1 MKRTVLYL
9 LFALLLINCGNQ
21 PQTLSELKSEYV
33 TIDDSIRVHYKIW
46 NELSGADAKTICF
59 VHGFGC
65 DMNTWEKQFEAFRD
79 EKSLQLVLL
88 DLPGYGQSDKP
99 HVAYTLDFFAHAID
113 EVLNSNN
120 IQDAV
125 FVGHS
130 LGTPVCRQMLMATGH
145 KGALV
150 DVDGVYCFYDGTETP
165 EYVEAVNQFGHAFDG
180 DNCREVITGFVS
192 SLAGKDTPQD
202 INDYAMSVMP
212 ETPQYV
218 ASSTMQHLIEK
229 RWWPNRQI
237 TQPAMVICTQNSGL
251 DPDNNQKMQRLYS
264 NLDYTELTTC
274 GHFIHMEQPD
284 MFNKKLKAFIASQMP
299 NMQAGDAQILFE
311 IRPEVNYVTHLYTLA
326 GLGFSD
332 EEYAAKYGHT
342 LPKAAV
348 DTLQKYKDYLT
359 FGQGEGGMLAGT
371 FFFMVSAE
379 TFADADSLQKIMD
392 KYQEMA
398 KSYNSPADIMNIAN
412 AIAKVYV
419 DNYDRYLRDVYPQA
433 KKDMEERQNQLSQ
446 HMKDHSFVKDWER
459 VTGYTWNRGDYHW
472 LLYRAGAKGPSY
484 NNLNEN
490 TNTVYYNQ
498 YLDYQLAM
506 FSHEFGIFL
515 MQDSIDPIVEEMKEY
530 TRNPEQSSPTRSLSL
545 NSKKDLTYVP
555 WSAFESLACW
565 YNCKIAGKETEDYR
579 NFGNADVKSFCQIY
593 DRLSATGI
601 TGPAELYRK
610 GIMEYLKIIK
620 LEQDE

>member
-1 MKRTVLYL
+1 MKRIVLFL
-9 LFALLLINCGNQ
+9 LFALLLVGCGNQ

-33 TIDDSIRVHYKIW
+33 TIDDSIRVHYKLW
-46 NELSGADAKTICF
+46 NESDDSDAKAVCL

-79 EKSLQLVLL
+79 DKGLQLVFI

-99 HVAYTLDFFAHAID
+99 HVEYTLDFFAHAID
-113 EVLNSNN
+113 KVLNKNN
-120 IQDAV
+120 IKDAV

-130 LGTPVCRQMLMATGH
+130 LGTPVCRQTLLGTDH

-165 EYVEAVNQFGHAFDG
+165 EYVEAVIQFGHAFDG

-192 SLAGKDTPQD
+192 SLAGKETPQE

-212 ETPQYV
+212 DTPQYV

-237 TQPAMVICTQNSGL
+237 TLPVMVICTQNSGL
-251 DPDNNQKMQRLYS
+251 DPDNEQKMQRLYP

-274 GHFIHMEQPD
+274 GHFIHMEQPE
-284 MFNKKLKAFIASQMP
+284 MFNDKLKAFIASQMP
-299 NMQAGDAQILFE
+299 NKQADEVNILFE
-311 IRPEVNYVTHLYTLA
+311 IRPEVNYVNLYTLA
-326 GLGFSD
+326 GLGISD
-332 EEYAAKYGHT
+332 EEYTAKYGHT

-359 FGQGEGGMLAGT
+359 FGQGEGGMLSGT

-379 TFADADSLQKIMD
+379 TFANADSLQKVMD
-392 KYQEMA
+392 KYQEMT
-398 KSYNSPADIMNIAN
+398 KSYNSPDEIMNVAN
-412 AIAKVYV
+412 AIAQVYV
-419 DNYDRYLRDVYPQA
+419 DNYDNYLKNVYPQA

-490 TNTVYYNQ
+490 TNTVYFNQ

-515 MQDSIDPIVEEMKEY
+515 MQDSIDPIVDEMKEY
-530 TRNPEQSSPTRSLSL
+530 VRTLKST
-545 NSKKDLTYVP
+545 KDLTYVP
-555 WSAFESLACW
+555 WSAFESMACW
-565 YNCKIAGKETEDYR
+565 YNCKIAGGETEDYR
-579 NFGNADVKSFCQIY
+579 NFSNADVKTFCQIF

-601 TGPAELYRK
+601 KDPAELYRK
-610 GIMEYLKIIK
+610 GIMEYLN
-620 LEQDE
+620 EQ

>member
-1 MKRTVLYL
+1 MKRIVLYL
-9 LFALLLINCGNQ
+9 LFALLLVSCGKQ
-21 PQTLSELKSEYV
+21 SQTLSELKSEYV

-46 NELSGADAKTICF
+46 NESVGSDAKTICF

-79 EKSLQLVLL
+79 GKDLQLVFI
-88 DLPGYGQSDKP
+88 DLPGYGLSDKP
-99 HVAYTLDFFAHAID
+99 HVEYTLDFFAHAID
-113 EVLNSNN
+113 EVLNVNS
-120 IQDAV
+120 IKDAV

-130 LGTPVCRQMLMATGH
+130 LGTPVCRQTLMTTGH

-192 SLAGKDTPQD
+192 SLAGKETPQE

-229 RWWPNRQI
+229 KWWPNHQI
-237 TQPAMVICTQNSGL
+237 TQPVMVICTQNSGL
-251 DPDNNQKMQRLYS
+251 DPDNKQKMGRLYP

-274 GHFIHMEQPD
+274 GHFIHMEQPE
-284 MFNKKLKAFIASQMP
+284 MFNDKLKAFIATQM
-299 NMQAGDAQILFE
+299 NNKQAGEVKILFE

-332 EEYAAKYGHT
+332 
-342 LPKAAV
+342 
-348 DTLQKYKDYLT
+348 
-359 FGQGEGGMLAGT
+359 MLSGT

-379 TFADADSLQKIMD
+379 TFANADSLQKVMD

-398 KSYNSPADIMNIAN
+398 KNHNSPDEIMNIAST
-412 AIAKVYV
+412 IAKVYV
-419 DNYDRYLRDVYPQA
+419 DNYDNYLKNVYPQA
-433 KKDMEERQNQLSQ
+433 KKDMEERMNQLSQ
-446 HMKDHSFVKDWER
+446 HMKIHSFVKDWER

-515 MQDSIDPIVEEMKEY
+515 MQDRIDPIVEEMKEY
-530 TRNPEQSSPTRSLSL
+530 TRSLG
-545 NSKKDLTYVP
+545 SKKDLTYMP

-565 YNCKIAGKETEDYR
+565 YNCKIAGMETEDYR
-579 NFGNADVKSFCQIY
+579 NFGNADVKTFYQIF
-593 DRLSATGI
+593 DRLSETGI
-601 TGPAELYRK
+601 TDPAALYRK
-610 GIMEYLKIIK
+610 GIMEYLK
-620 LEQDE
+620 EQ

>member
-1 MKRTVLYL
+1 MKKIVLYL
-9 LFALLLINCGNQ
+9 LFALLMVGCGNQ
-21 PQTLSELKSEYV
+21 PQTLSELKSEYT
-33 TIDDSIRVHYKIW
+33 TIDDSIHVHYKIW
-46 NELSGADAKTICF
+46 NESAGSDAKTICF

-79 EKSLQLVLL
+79 TKDLQLVFI

-99 HVAYTLDFFAHAID
+99 YVEYTLDFFAHAID
-113 EVLNSNN
+113 EVLKANS
-120 IQDAV
+120 IKDAF

-130 LGTPVCRQMLMATGH
+130 LGTPVCRQTLMATGH

-150 DVDGVYCFYDGTETP
+150 DVDGVYCFYDGTETQ

-180 DNCREVITGFVS
+180 DNCRDVITGFVS
-192 SLAGKDTPQD
+192 SLVGKDTPQE

-251 DPDNNQKMQRLYS
+251 DPDNKQKMQRLYP

-284 MFNKKLKAFIASQMP
+284 MFNEKLKAFIASQMP
-299 NMQAGDAQILFE
+299 TKQAGDVQILFE

-326 GLGFSD
+326 RLGFSD
-332 EEYAAKYGHT
+332 EEYTAKYGHT

-359 FGQGEGGMLAGT
+359 FGQGEGGMLSGT

-379 TFADADSLQKIMD
+379 TFANADSLQKVMD
-392 KYQEMA
+392 KYQKMA
-398 KSYNSPADIMNIAN
+398 KSHNSPDKIMNIAN

-419 DNYDRYLRDVYPQA
+419 DNYDRYLKDVYPQA
-433 KKDMEERQNQLSQ
+433 KMDMEERQNQLSQ
-446 HMKDHSFVKDWER
+446 HIEGHSFVKDWER

-530 TRNPEQSSPTRSLSL
+530 IRTLKST
-545 NSKKDLTYVP
+545 KDLTYVP
-555 WSAFESLACW
+555 WSGFESLACW
-565 YNCKIAGKETEDYR
+565 YNCKIAGQETEDYR
-579 NFGNADVKSFCQIY
+579 NFGNADVKTFCQIF
-593 DRLSATGI
+593 DRISATGI
-601 TGPAELYRK
+601 TAPAELYRK
-610 GIMEYLKIIK
+610 GIMEYLN
-620 LEQDE
+620 EQ

>member
-1 MKRTVLYL
+1 MKRIVLFL
-9 LFALLLINCGNQ
+9 LFALLLVGCGNQ

-33 TIDDSIRVHYKIW
+33 TIDDSIRVHYKLW
-46 NELSGADAKTICF
+46 NESDDSDAKAVCL

-79 EKSLQLVLL
+79 DKGLQLVFI

-99 HVAYTLDFFAHAID
+99 HVEYTLDFFAHAID
-113 EVLNSNN
+113 KVLNKNN
-120 IQDAV
+120 IKDAV

-130 LGTPVCRQMLMATGH
+130 LGTPVCRQTLLGTDH

-165 EYVEAVNQFGHAFDG
+165 EYVEAVIQFGHAFDG

-192 SLAGKDTPQD
+192 SLAGKETPQE

-237 TQPAMVICTQNSGL
+237 ILPAMVICTQNSGL
-251 DPDNNQKMQRLYS
+251 DTDNKQKMERLYP

-274 GHFIHMEQPD
+274 GHFIHMEQPE
-284 MFNKKLKAFIASQMP
+284 MFNDKLKAFIASQMP
-299 NMQAGDAQILFE
+299 NKQADEVNILFE
-311 IRPEVNYVTHLYTLA
+311 IRPEVNYVNLYTLA
-326 GLGFSD
+326 GLGISD
-332 EEYAAKYGHT
+332 EEYTAKYGHT

-359 FGQGEGGMLAGT
+359 FGQGEGGMLSGT

-379 TFADADSLQKIMD
+379 TFANADSLQKVMD
-392 KYQEMA
+392 KYQEMT
-398 KSYNSPADIMNIAN
+398 KSYNSPDEIMNVAN
-412 AIAKVYV
+412 AIAQVYV
-419 DNYDRYLRDVYPQA
+419 DNYDNYLKNVYPQA

-490 TNTVYYNQ
+490 TNTVYFNQ

-515 MQDSIDPIVEEMKEY
+515 MQDSIDPIVDEMKEY
-530 TRNPEQSSPTRSLSL
+530 VRTLKST
-545 NSKKDLTYVP
+545 KDLTYVP
-555 WSAFESLACW
+555 WSAFESMACW
-565 YNCKIAGKETEDYR
+565 YNCKIAGGETEDYR
-579 NFGNADVKSFCQIY
+579 NFSNADVKTFCQIF

-601 TGPAELYRK
+601 KDPAELYRK
-610 GIMEYLKIIK
+610 GIMEYLN
-620 LEQDE
+620 EQ

>member
-9 LFALLLINCGNQ
+9 LFALLLINCGSQ
-21 PQTLSELKSEYV
+21 PQTLGELKSEYI
-33 TIDDSIRVHYKIW
+33 TIDDSIHVHYKIM
-46 NELSGADAKTICF
+46 NGQADAKTICF

-79 EKSLQLVLL
+79 EKDLQLVFI

-99 HVAYTLDFFAHAID
+99 HVEYTLDFFAHAID
-113 EVLNSNN
+113 EVLNKNS

-130 LGTPVCRQMLMATGH
+130 LGTPVCRQTMMATGH

-165 EYVEAVNQFGHAFDG
+165 EYVEAVNQFSHAFDG
-180 DNCREVITGFVS
+180 PECREVITGFVS
-192 SLAGKDTPQD
+192 SLAGKETPQE

-251 DPDNNQKMQRLYS
+251 DPDNKQKMQRLYP

-284 MFNKKLKAFIASQMP
+284 MFNEKLKAFIASQMP
-299 NMQAGDAQILFE
+299 TKQAGDVQILFE

-326 GLGFSD
+326 RLGFSD
-332 EEYAAKYGHT
+332 EEYTAKYGNT
-342 LPKAAV
+342 LSKAAV

-359 FGQGEGGMLAGT
+359 FRQGEGGMLSGT

-379 TFADADSLQKIMD
+379 TFANADSLQKVMD

-398 KSYNSPADIMNIAN
+398 KSYNSPDEIMNIAN

-419 DNYDRYLRDVYPQA
+419 DNYNRYLKDVFPQT

-515 MQDSIDPIVEEMKEY
+515 MQDSIDPIVDEMKEY
-530 TRNPEQSSPTRSLSL
+530 TRSLG
-545 NSKKDLTYVP
+545 SKKDLTYVP

-565 YNCKIAGKETEDYR
+565 YNCKIAGKKTEDYR
-579 NFGNADVKSFCQIY
+579 NFSNADVKTFCQIF

-601 TGPAELYRK
+601 TDPAELYRK
-610 GIMEYLKIIK
+610 SIMEYLK
-620 LEQDE
+620 

>member
-1 MKRTVLYL
+1 MKRIVLYL
-9 LFALLLINCGNQ
+9 LFALLLVSCGKQ
-21 PQTLSELKSEYV
+21 SQTLSELKSEYV

-46 NELSGADAKTICF
+46 NESVDSDAKTICF

-79 EKSLQLVLL
+79 GKDLQLVFI
-88 DLPGYGQSDKP
+88 DLPGYGLSDKP
-99 HVAYTLDFFAHAID
+99 HVEYTLDFFAHAID
-113 EVLNSNN
+113 EVLNVNS
-120 IQDAV
+120 IKDAV

-130 LGTPVCRQMLMATGH
+130 LGTPVCRQTLMTTGH

-192 SLAGKDTPQD
+192 SLAGKETPQE

-229 RWWPNRQI
+229 KWWPNHQI
-237 TQPAMVICTQNSGL
+237 TQPVMVICTQNSGL
-251 DPDNNQKMQRLYS
+251 DPDNKQKMGRLYP

-274 GHFIHMEQPD
+274 GHFIHMEQPE
-284 MFNKKLKAFIASQMP
+284 MFNDKLKAFIATQM
-299 NMQAGDAQILFE
+299 NNKQAGEVKILFE

-332 EEYAAKYGHT
+332 EEYTAKYGHT

-348 DTLQKYKDYLT
+348 DTLQKYKDHLT
-359 FGQGEGGMLAGT
+359 FGQGEGGMLSGT

-379 TFADADSLQKIMD
+379 TFANADSLQKVMD

-398 KSYNSPADIMNIAN
+398 KNHNSPDEIMNIAST
-412 AIAKVYV
+412 IAKVYV
-419 DNYDRYLRDVYPQA
+419 DNYDNYLKNVYPQA

-446 HMKDHSFVKDWER
+446 HMKNHSFVKDWER

-515 MQDSIDPIVEEMKEY
+515 MQDRIDPIVEEMKEY
-530 TRNPEQSSPTRSLSL
+530 TRSLG
-545 NSKKDLTYVP
+545 SKKDLTYVP

-565 YNCKIAGKETEDYR
+565 YNCKIAGMETEDYR
-579 NFGNADVKSFCQIY
+579 NFGNADVKTFYQIF
-593 DRLSATGI
+593 DRLSETGI
-601 TGPAELYRK
+601 TDPAALYRK
-610 GIMEYLKIIK
+610 GIMEYLK
-620 LEQDE
+620 EQ

>member
-9 LFALLLINCGNQ
+9 LFALMLVGCGSQ
-21 PQTLSELKSEYV
+21 PQTLGELKSEYV
-33 TIDDSIRVHYKIW
+33 TIDDSVRVHYKIW
-46 NELSGADAKTICF
+46 NESADAYAETICF

-65 DMNTWEKQFEAFRD
+65 DMNTWEKQFEAFRE
-79 EKSLQLVLL
+79 EKDLKLMFI

-99 HVAYTLDFFAHAID
+99 HVEYTLDFFAHAID
-113 EVLNSNN
+113 EVLNANDIKCN
-120 IQDAV
+120 VV

-130 LGTPVCRQMLMATGH
+130 LGTPVCRHTIMTTHH

-150 DVDGVYCFYDGTETP
+150 DVDGVYCLYDGTETP

-180 DNCREVITGFVS
+180 TDCRDVITGFVS
-192 SLAGKDTPQD
+192 SLAGKETPQE
-202 INDYAMSVMP
+202 ITNYAMSVMP

-218 ASSTMQHLIEK
+218 ASSTMQHLVERK
-229 RWWPNRQI
+229 WWPNKQL
-237 TQPAMVICTQNSGL
+237 TFPVMVICTQNSGL
-251 DPDNNQKMQRLYS
+251 DPDNKEKMQRLYPFL
-264 NLDYTELTTC
+264 NYTELTTC

-284 MFNKKLKAFIASQMP
+284 MFNEKLKDCIKRNYFTHEL
-299 NMQAGDAQILFE
+299 NRDFFTDAAEARILFE

-332 EEYAAKYGHT
+332 EEYTAKYGST

-379 TFADADSLQKIMD
+379 TFANADSLQKVMD

-398 KSYNSPADIMNIAN
+398 KSYNSPADIMRIAN

-419 DNYDRYLRDVYPQA
+419 DNYDNYLKTVYPQA
-433 KKDMEERQNQLSQ
+433 KKDLEERQNQLSQ
-446 HMKDHSFVKDWER
+446 HIKGNSFVKDWER
-459 VTGYTWNRGDYHW
+459 VTGYTWHRGDYHW
-472 LLYRAGAKGPSY
+472 LLYRAGEKGPSY

-498 YLDYQLAM
+498 SLDYQLAM

-515 MQDSIDPIVEEMKEY
+515 MQDSIDPIIEEMKDY
-530 TRNPEQSSPTRSLSL
+530 TRTL

-565 YNCKIAGKETEDYR
+565 YNCKMAGKETEDYR
-579 NFGNADVKSFCQIY
+579 NFGEADVKTFCEIY

-601 TGPAELYRK
+601 TSPAELYRK
-610 GIMEYLKIIK
+610 GIMEYLK
-620 LEQDE
+620 

>member
-9 LFALLLINCGNQ
+9 LFALLLINCGSQ
-21 PQTLSELKSEYV
+21 PQTLGELKSEYI
-33 TIDDSIRVHYKIW
+33 TIDDSIHVHYKIM
-46 NELSGADAKTICF
+46 NGQADAKTICF

-79 EKSLQLVLL
+79 EKDLQLVFI

-99 HVAYTLDFFAHAID
+99 HVEYTLDFFAHAID
-113 EVLNSNN
+113 EVLNRNS

-130 LGTPVCRQMLMATGH
+130 LGTPVCRQTMMATGH

-180 DNCREVITGFVS
+180 PECREVITGFVS
-192 SLAGKDTPQD
+192 SLAGKETPQE

-251 DPDNNQKMQRLYS
+251 DPDNKQKMQRLYP

-284 MFNKKLKAFIASQMP
+284 MFNEKLKAFIASQMP
-299 NMQAGDAQILFE
+299 TKQAGDVQILFE

-326 GLGFSD
+326 RLGFSD
-332 EEYAAKYGHT
+332 EEYTAKYGNT
-342 LPKAAV
+342 LSKAAV

-359 FGQGEGGMLAGT
+359 FRQGEGGMLSGT

-379 TFADADSLQKIMD
+379 TFANADSLQKVMD

-412 AIAKVYV
+412 SIAKVYV
-419 DNYDRYLRDVYPQA
+419 DNYDRYLKDVFPQA
-433 KKDMEERQNQLSQ
+433 KKDMEERQYQLSQ

-484 NNLNEN
+484 NNLNET

-515 MQDSIDPIVEEMKEY
+515 MQDRIDPIVDEMKEY
-530 TRNPEQSSPTRSLSL
+530 TRSLG
-545 NSKKDLTYVP
+545 SKKDLTYVP

-565 YNCKIAGKETEDYR
+565 YNCKIAGKKTEDYR
-579 NFGNADVKSFCQIY
+579 NFSNADVKTFCQIF

-601 TGPAELYRK
+601 TDPAELYRK
-610 GIMEYLKIIK
+610 SIMEYLK
-620 LEQDE
+620 